1 MARRTLMN
9 SAGSITEHNHGDDN
23 GGDDGGADSDEAEH
37 PDPNIFGP
45 KTNIQLDFNTFCL
58 FLKDWGAM
66 QGPIQESY
74 GTPGLSH
81 SSYQISFVCVF

>member
-1 MARRTLMN
+1 MN
-9 SAGSITEHNHGDDN
+9 SAGFITEHDHGD
-23 GGDDGGADSDEAEH
+23 DDGGADSDEDEH
-37 PDPNIFGP
+37 PDSSILAKSPTSNE
-45 KTNIQLDFNTFCL
+45 NFNTFCL

-81 SSYQISFVCVF
+81 SSYQISFVCAFF